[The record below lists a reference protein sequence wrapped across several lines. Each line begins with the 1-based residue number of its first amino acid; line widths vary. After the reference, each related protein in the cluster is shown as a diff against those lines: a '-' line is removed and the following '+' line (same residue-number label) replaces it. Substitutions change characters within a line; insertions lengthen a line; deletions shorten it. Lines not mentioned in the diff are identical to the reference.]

1 MKKLAIL
8 CFAMSSSIFA
18 DATTTTSNT
27 ESSMIVGKWQC
38 TNNAKNLMTTH
49 YSADGTL
56 KSTSKL
62 ITDIGVK
69 KNVVFQL
76 KIYGTWAVKNK
87 TLIEQSTKIM
97 LTSETSPYFANLME
111 SDMNAE
117 LVGKTYKT
125 QIETLT
131 DSQLITRNEDKKI
144 KLVCN
149 R

>member
-8 CFAMSSSIFA
+8 FIAISSSCVFA
-18 DATTTTSNT
+18 DATTVSTDF
-27 ESSMIVGKWQC
+27 SMIVGKWQC

-49 YSADGTL
+49 YSADGTFN
-56 KSTSKL
+56 STSKL
-62 ITDIGVK
+62 VTDIGVK
-69 KNVVFQL
+69 KNIVFQL
-76 KIYGTWAVKNK
+76 KIYGTWAVKNQ

-125 QIETLT
+125 KIETLT

>member
-1 MKKLAIL
+1 MKKLVIL
-8 CFAMSSSIFA
+8 CFAMSSGVFA
-18 DATTTTSNT
+18 DATAVTSNT

-38 TNNAKNLMTTH
+38 TNNAKNVMTTH
-49 YSADGTL
+49 YSADGTFN
-56 KSTSKL
+56 STSKL
-62 ITDIGVK
+62 VTDIGVK
-69 KNVVFQL
+69 KNIVFQL
-76 KIYGTWAVKNK
+76 KIYGTWAVKNQ

-111 SDMNAE
+111 SNMNAE

-125 QIETLT
+125 RIATLT
-131 DSQLITRNEDKKI
+131 DSQLITRNKDKKI